1 MGQSAEQL
9 RREIED
15 TRGDLGET
23 LDAIGDRLS
32 PGRMMERRKN
42 RMRSGLQTVR
52 ERVMGTVS
60 DTGSAGAV
68 ADTAGGVADAAG
80 GAVSTLKET
89 PDTVRQ
95 QTQGNPLAAGAIAI
109 GVGVLLASVFPATEK
124 ERRAADQ
131 LMDKAEPLKDEL
143 RRPVE
148 RWPSTSRSRPARR
161 SSRSKT
167 RRRRAHR
174 RLPTPPRRRSAQLR
188 RPPARA
194 HNSYA
199 TRRRARSNDGGQ
211 QRRTG
216 RRGNHESI
224 RAAHTRRARCA
235 CRPDRSRAFAG
246 RQTGWRASERVVVGM
261 VTDPEP
267 YPEELGGLDEATETL
282 DTDERLD
289 RSRQRPGVD
298 EPGTGRTERGGSQP
312 GGSDKQGAEPT

>member
-9 RREIED
+9 RREIEY

-60 DTGSAGAV
+60 DTGSCRGAV

-95 QTQGNPLAAGAIAI
+95 QTQGNPLAAGAIAM
-109 GVGVLLASVFPATEK
+109 GVGVLLATVFPATEK

-143 RRPVE
+143 METGRE
-148 RWPSTSRSRPARR
+148 MAEHLKEPAREAVEQV
-161 SSRSKT
+161 KE
-167 RRRRAHR
+167 A
-174 RLPTPPRRRSAQLR
+174 
-188 RPPARA
+188 
-194 HNSYA
+194 
-199 TRRRARSNDGGQ
+199 
-211 QRRTG
+211 
-216 RRGNHESI
+216 
-224 RAAHTRRARCA
+224 
-235 CRPDRSRAFAG
+235 
-246 RQTGWRASERVVVGM
+246 ASEGTQA
-261 VTDPEP
+261 VTDTARQATDTTSHDARQAMDSVRE
-267 YPEELGGLDEATETL
+267 EATGNL
-282 DTDERLD
+282 
-289 RSRQRPGVD
+289 
-298 EPGTGRTERGGSQP
+298 
-312 GGSDKQGAEPT
+312 

>member
-9 RREIED
+9 RREIEY

-60 DTGSAGAV
+60 DTGSAV
-68 ADTAGGVADAAG
+68 AETAGGVADAAG

-95 QTQGNPLAAGAIAI
+95 QTQGNPLAAGAIAM

-143 RRPVE
+143 METGRE
-148 RWPSTSRSRPARR
+148 MAEHLKEPAREAVDQV
-161 SSRSKT
+161 KE
-167 RRRRAHR
+167 A
-174 RLPTPPRRRSAQLR
+174 
-188 RPPARA
+188 
-194 HNSYA
+194 
-199 TRRRARSNDGGQ
+199 
-211 QRRTG
+211 
-216 RRGNHESI
+216 
-224 RAAHTRRARCA
+224 
-235 CRPDRSRAFAG
+235 
-246 RQTGWRASERVVVGM
+246 ASEGTQA
-261 VTDPEP
+261 VTDTARQAT
-267 YPEELGGLDEATETL
+267 DTTSHDARQAVDSVRNEAT
-282 DTDERLD
+282 
-289 RSRQRPGVD
+289 GN
-298 EPGTGRTERGGSQP
+298 
-312 GGSDKQGAEPT
+312 A